1 MIEFELIRN
10 WAENKGIFDNST
22 PKNQVM
28 KLVEEMGELSK
39 AIQEQDKAE
48 IEDAIGD
55 CMVVLII
62 LASMNGLYAENCLDT
77 VYSVISKRKGKMV
90 DGMFVKENNNK

>member
-10 WAENKGIFDNST
+10 WAENKGILDKATS
-22 PKNQVM
+22 KDQMM
-28 KLVEEMGELSK
+28 KLVEEVGELSK

-90 DGMFVKENNNK
+90 DGMFVKEKDK

>member
-39 AIQEQDKAE
+39 AIQEQNKAE

-62 LASMNGLYAENCLDT
+62 LASMNGMYAENCLNT

-90 DGMFVKENNNK
+90 NGDYDKIK

>member
-39 AIQEQDKAE
+39 AIQEQNKAE

-90 DGMFVKENNNK
+90 NGVFVKENNK

>member
-1 MIEFELIRN
+1 MIEFDLIRN

-39 AIQEQDKAE
+39 AIQEQNKAE

-62 LASMNGLYAENCLDT
+62 LASMNGMYAENCLNT

-90 DGMFVKENNNK
+90 NGMFVKENNNK

>member
-39 AIQEQDKAE
+39 AIQEQNKAE

-90 DGMFVKENNNK
+90 DGMFVKEKDK

>member
-1 MIEFELIRN
+1 MIEFDLIRN
-10 WAENKGIFDNST
+10 WAENKGIFDKATS
-22 PKNQVM
+22 KDQMM
-28 KLVEEMGELSK
+28 KLVEEMVELSK
-39 AIQEQDKAE
+39 AIQEQNKAE

-62 LASMNGLYAENCLDT
+62 LASMNGMYAENCLNT

-90 DGMFVKENNNK
+90 NGMFVKENNK

>member
-1 MIEFELIRN
+1 MKKFELIRG
-10 WAENKGIFDNST
+10 WANSKGILDKATS
-22 PKNQVM
+22 KDQM
-28 KLVEEMGELSK
+28 LRLVEEVGELSK
-39 AIQEQDKAE
+39 AIQENNKFE

-62 LASMNGLYAENCLDT
+62 LASMNGLYAEDCLDT

-90 DGMFVKENNNK
+90 DGIFVKENNNK

>member
-10 WAENKGIFDNST
+10 WAENKGILDKATS
-22 PKNQVM
+22 KDQMM
-28 KLVEEMGELSK
+28 KLVEEVGELSK
-39 AIQEQDKAE
+39 AIQENNKAE

-62 LASMNGLYAENCLDT
+62 LASMNGLHAENCLDT

-90 DGMFVKENNNK
+90 DGMFVKEKDK